1 MDSTAKDLIMI
12 TIKHIKSFIRNAIHI
27 VQNYQADIGQ
37 ISSRIN
43 LAEKLIRERTDIHTS
58 IGIRTGNFV
67 IVCGK
72 YKNNDYIQTFEVRP
86 NDFEYLVDKL
96 REQRRYGIT
105 RILDAPPEFS
115 RAFRREIIDD

>member
-1 MDSTAKDLIMI
+1 MI
-12 TIKHIKSFIRNAIHI
+12 TIKHIKYFIRNLIDI
-27 VQNYQADIGQ
+27 VQNYQADTR
-37 ISSRIN
+37 RI
-43 LAEKLIRERTDIHTS
+43 LLRIDSAEKLIRERTDIHTS
-58 IGIRTGNFV
+58 IGTSTGNFV
-67 IVCGK
+67 IVCGR

-86 NDFEYLVDKL
+86 NDFEYFVDKL